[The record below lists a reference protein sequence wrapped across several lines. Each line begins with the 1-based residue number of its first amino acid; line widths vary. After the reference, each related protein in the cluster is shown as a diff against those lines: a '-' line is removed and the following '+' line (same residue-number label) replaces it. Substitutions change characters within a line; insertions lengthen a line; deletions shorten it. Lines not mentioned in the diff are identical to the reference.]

1 MNKKQLR
8 KRRNEVVDIKI
19 RYCPV
24 TFNEIP
30 RFARNDKACV
40 VNAVGRGLVGGNA
53 ANQAS
58 TNSFSRPNS
67 LSF

>member
-30 RFARNDKACV
+30 RFARNDKACHSER
-40 VNAVGRGLVGGNA
+40 NEMKRKNLYIKNIFTE
-53 ANQAS
+53 QQ
-58 TNSFSRPNS
+58 
-67 LSF
+67 